1 MTAAAESDSDPTT
14 HRSVKPRPVLIYG
27 AALVAT
33 LIAFGA
39 ALVIQTWRSE
49 QIEVRNQL
57 ASTAEL
63 GARAFDSY
71 FTTLEHSLSVLTETL
86 TPNSDKV
93 EIDSQQ
99 FKDRATSLLGQLRR
113 LHPELTNA
121 LVVKR
126 GGQIAASLSLP
137 AGSPPI
143 FVAGGESLD
152 KFIARGKPGMDIG
165 QPIDGSVAKIWIVP
179 IRYGVYDS
187 NGMLVYFLGASLPVD
202 FLSTFWKDAPIT
214 KLASLGIIRDDGFLL
229 SRYPTFAV
237 ASPEKL
243 YGPPRTGSLI
253 SYLRQEG
260 FPESGA
266 VMGQTSSERGAA
278 SLAVF
283 RRLPH
288 YPVTFF
294 VSLPSTHLFDI
305 WRSNHSNLLILTVIM
320 LAGVIVIGFAFSA
333 RQRAYER
340 SLQDAVESLQRVASE
355 RDIALKAM
363 PQGLCMFDKSQRL
376 TVCNEVFRTFYGL
389 SAGDTKPGTTY
400 QSLLARKRALGHDLR
415 DQRGQLINPGATNQ
429 REYQGIRQLRDGR
442 YVNVNHRPTE
452 NGGWVSTYEDI
463 TEQRRHEQ
471 RLEESIA
478 ERAKMEKRLV
488 QSQKLEAVGQLTGG
502 IAHDFNN
509 LLLVIIGNLDLLK
522 DTTSAGAPELDLIE
536 SSLTA
541 ALTGSE
547 VANSLLA
554 FSRQHAAKLET
565 VDIKSVVH
573 DQMQL
578 LKRAAGRK
586 VMLEEA
592 LADDIHLITADVSQL
607 RCALTNLVVN
617 ARDAMPDGG
626 TITVRTY
633 NTTLSEEE
641 ITAENGL
648 KAGEYVVVEVADTGV
663 GISPEDLPR
672 IFDPFF
678 TTKEV
683 GKGTGLG
690 LSMVYGFVK
699 DMKGT
704 IAVTSEVGQ
713 GTTFS
718 VLLPCATDLPTVK
731 APMIASSDAR
741 VFAGEQKTIL
751 VVDDDDLVR
760 ESVIA
765 QITSLGY
772 NTIEASNPAAAMEI
786 IASQQPIDLLFS
798 DIVMPGPIDGVELAR
813 LAGEQRPGLKVLLT
827 SGYPDLK
834 TSHTSDKT
842 HWAILKK
849 PYRRNELQCVLKD
862 TLSDAL
868 GNQLAPAL
876 TWS

>member
-1 MTAAAESDSDPTT
+1 MTAAVKSESDPTT
-14 HRSVKPRPVLIYG
+14 HRSVKHRPVLIYG

-33 LIAFGA
+33 LFAFGA
-39 ALVIQTWRSE
+39 AMVVQTWRSE
-49 QIEVRNQL
+49 QIEVRKQL
-57 ASTAEL
+57 ASTSEL

-71 FTTLEHSLSVLTETL
+71 FETLEHSLSVLTEAL
-86 TPNSDKV
+86 SANSDQV
-93 EIDSQQ
+93 GIESQQ
-99 FKDRATSLLGQLRR
+99 FKDRAASLIERFRR
-113 LHPELTNA
+113 EHPELLTA
-121 LVVKR
+121 LVIKPT
-126 GGQIAASLSLP
+126 GQVAFSPSLP
-137 AGSPPI
+137 AGSPPF
-143 FVAGGESLD
+143 FVTGGESLD
-152 KFIARGKPGMDIG
+152 KFITRQKSGMDIG
-165 QPIDGSVAKIWIVP
+165 QPIYGAVAKTWIVP
-179 IRYGVYDS
+179 IRHGVYDPS
-187 NGMLVYFLGASLPVD
+187 GKLVYYLGTGLSVD
-202 FLSTFWKDAPIT
+202 FLLNFWKDAPIT
-214 KLASLGIIRDDGFLL
+214 KQASLGIIRDDGFLL
-229 SRYPTFAV
+229 SRYPTFA
-237 ASPEKL
+237 ATSPEKL
-243 YGPPRTGSLI
+243 YGPPRTGAMI
-253 SYLRQEG
+253 QFLRQEG

-266 VMGQTSSERGAA
+266 VTGYTLSEGGA
-278 SLAVF
+278 STLSVF

-294 VSLPSTHLFDI
+294 VALPSAHLFDI
-305 WRSNHSNLLILTVIM
+305 WRSNHSNLLLLTAIM
-320 LAGVIVIGFAFSA
+320 LAGVIVIVLTFSA

-340 SLQDAVESLQRVASE
+340 SLRDAFESLQLVASE
-355 RDIALKAM
+355 RDVALKAM
-363 PQGLCMFDKSQRL
+363 PQGLCMFDKFQRL
-376 TVCNEVFRTFYGL
+376 IVCNEAYTTIYGYR
-389 SAGDTKPGTTY
+389 ADDTKPGTSF
-400 QSLLARKRALGHDLR
+400 QSLLAKKRAMGLDLR
-415 DQRGQLINPGATNQ
+415 DQRGQVIDPDVGIQ
-429 REYQGIRQLRDGR
+429 RECQGVWQLPDGR
-442 YVNVNHRPTE
+442 YVKVNHRPLE
-452 NGGWVSTYEDI
+452 NGGWVSTHEDI
-463 TEQRRHEQ
+463 TEQRRREQ

-478 ERAKMEKRLV
+478 ERTKMEKRLV

-522 DTTSAGAPELDLIE
+522 EATSSSAPEMELIE

-547 VANSLLA
+547 VSNSLLA

-573 DQMQL
+573 DQVQL

-586 VMLEEA
+586 VTLEEA
-592 LADDIHLITADVSQL
+592 LADDVHMITADAAQL

-633 NTTLSEEE
+633 NTTLAEEE

-648 KAGEYVVVEVADTGV
+648 KAGDYVVVEVADTGV
-663 GISPEDLPR
+663 GISPENLQR

-699 DMKGT
+699 EMKGT
-704 IAVTSEVGQ
+704 IKVTSDVGK

-718 VLLPCATDLPTVK
+718 VLLPRAAELPTVK
-731 APMIASSDAR
+731 SPAIVPSNAPAAN
-741 VFAGEQKTIL
+741 GEHKIIL

-760 ESVIA
+760 KSVIA

-772 NTIEASNPAAAMEI
+772 NTIEANNPAAALEI
-786 IASQQPIDLLFS
+786 IGSKQPIDLLFS

-813 LAGEQRPGLKVLLT
+813 LAGEQRLGLKVLLT

-834 TSHTSDKT
+834 TSHTSEKK

-849 PYRRNELQCVLKD
+849 PYRRNELQRVLKD
-862 TLSDAL
+862 ALSNAL
-868 GNQLAPAL
+868 GSQLSPAV
-876 TWS
+876 T

>member
-1 MTAAAESDSDPTT
+1 MTAAVGSGSDPTT
-14 HRSVKPRPVLIYG
+14 HRSVKHRPVLIYG

-33 LIAFGA
+33 LFAFGA

-49 QIEVRNQL
+49 QREVRKQL
-57 ASTAEL
+57 ASTAAL
-63 GARAFDSY
+63 GARAFDRY
-71 FTTLEHSLSVLTETL
+71 FETLEHSLSVLTETL
-86 TPNSDKV
+86 SPKSDPI
-93 EIDSQQ
+93 EIESQQ
-99 FKDRATSLLGQLRR
+99 FKDRAASLLERFRR
-113 LHPELTNA
+113 VHPELLTA
-121 LVVKR
+121 LVIR
-126 GGQIAASLSLP
+126 PTGQVVFSPGLP
-137 AGSPPI
+137 AGSPPLFI
-143 FVAGGESLD
+143 TGGESLD
-152 KFIARGKPGMDIG
+152 KFVTRQKPGMDIG
-165 QPIDGSVAKIWIVP
+165 QPIYGAVAKTWIVP
-179 IRYGVYDS
+179 IRHGVYDPS
-187 NGMLVYFLGASLPVD
+187 GKLVYYLGTGLSVD
-202 FLSTFWKDAPIT
+202 FLLTFWKDAPIT

-229 SRYPTFAV
+229 SRYPTFAPT
-237 ASPEKL
+237 SPEKL
-243 YGPPRTGSLI
+243 YGPPRTGAMI
-253 SYLRQEG
+253 QFLRQEG

-266 VMGQTSSERGAA
+266 VTGYTSSEGGA
-278 SLAVF
+278 STLSVF

-294 VSLPSTHLFDI
+294 VALPSAHLFDI
-305 WRSNHSNLLILTVIM
+305 WRSNHSNLLLLTAIM
-320 LAGVIVIGFAFSA
+320 LAGVIVIVLTFSA
-333 RQRAYER
+333 RQSAYER
-340 SLQDAVESLQRVASE
+340 SLRDAFESLQLVASE
-355 RDIALKAM
+355 RDVALKAM
-363 PQGLCMFDKSQRL
+363 PQGLCMFDQFQRL
-376 TVCNEVFRTFYGL
+376 IVCNEAYSKIYGY
-389 SAGDTKPGTTY
+389 SADDTKPGTSF
-400 QSLLARKRALGHDLR
+400 QSLLAKKRALGLDLR
-415 DQRGQLINPGATNQ
+415 DQRGQVIDPDVGLQ
-429 REYQGIRQLRDGR
+429 RECQGVWQLPDGR
-442 YVNVNHRPTE
+442 YVKVNHKPLE
-452 NGGWVSTYEDI
+452 NGGWVSTHEDI

-478 ERAKMEKRLV
+478 ERTKMEKRLV

-522 DTTSAGAPELDLIE
+522 DAVSNGAPEMELIE

-573 DQMQL
+573 DQVQL

-586 VMLEEA
+586 VTLEEA
-592 LADDIHLITADVSQL
+592 LADDIHMITADAAQL

-633 NTTLSEEE
+633 NTTLAEEE

-648 KAGEYVVVEVADTGV
+648 KAGDYVVVEVADTGV
-663 GISPEDLPR
+663 GISPENLQR

-699 DMKGT
+699 EMKGT
-704 IAVTSEVGQ
+704 IKVTSDVGK

-718 VLLPCATDLPTVK
+718 VLLPRAAELRTVK
-731 APMIASSDAR
+731 APTLAPSEAPGSAS
-741 VFAGEQKTIL
+741 EHKIIL

-760 ESVIA
+760 KSVIA

-772 NTIEASNPAAAMEI
+772 NTIEASDPSAALEI
-786 IASQQPIDLLFS
+786 IGSKQPIDLLFS

-813 LAGEQRPGLKVLLT
+813 LAGEQRLGLKVLLT

-834 TSHTSDKT
+834 TSHTSEKN

-849 PYRRNELQCVLKD
+849 PYRRNDLQRVLKD
-862 TLSDAL
+862 ALSNAL
-868 GNQLAPAL
+868 GSQLAPAV
-876 TWS
+876 T